1 MLENRVIGPERN
13 FLRGFSDVS
22 VIQTEH
28 TSTSIPNS
36 TLTSSKNKPLID
48 DNSDPYP
55 QYFCRTEHTSTSTPN
70 SALTSSTSNLSLS
83 MGGRR
88 IGDRLKW
95 EPTDL
100 EKMRR
105 ILIPKRRA
113 DNQKF
118 NSAKV
123 LLGGLK
129 PEGK

>member
-1 MLENRVIGPERN
+1 MIILIHILN
-13 FLRGFSDVS
+13 
-22 VIQTEH
+22 
-28 TSTSIPNS
+28 TSAEQNIHPH
-36 TLTSSKNKPLID
+36 P
-48 DNSDPYP
+48 
-55 QYFCRTEHTSTSTPN
+55 HPN
-70 SALTSSTSNLSLS
+70 SALTSSTSNLSLA

-105 ILIPKRRA
+105 IIIPKRRA

-129 PEGK
+129 PKGK